1 MTFSNKWQWLGIPV
15 LVGVLALGVGTASG
29 DGTSGA
35 EAPAGMLAFMAGDVA
50 SCPPGW
56 RIAQETTG
64 RLVVGVTSS
73 DAVGKLIGTALT
85 NQEDRTHVHSFQ
97 TSAALPYK
105 SISAANGGN
114 GQGASAA
121 RYTDSGNT
129 EPAPSGLPFV
139 QLVGCVKQ

>member
-1 MTFSNKWQWLGIPV
+1 MTFSDKWQWLGV
-15 LVGVLALGVGTASG
+15 TALVGVLALGVRTASG
-29 DGTSGA
+29 DDSSGGD
-35 EAPAGMLAFMAGDVA
+35 APAGMLAFMAGDVH

-64 RLVVGVTSS
+64 RLVVGVTAS

-85 NQEDRTHVHSFQ
+85 NQEDRTHIHPFQ
-97 TSAALPYK
+97 TSVDLPYK

-121 RYTDSGNT
+121 RYTDSGNS